1 MEAEDHLAREYVQ
14 EFVLDH
20 LDPADVKREV
30 RLGSPTVMVNGS
42 VLQLQSQVGAPG
54 LALAPLTPPAHELE
68 QPHPLYGQPHIQV
81 QHGVLV
87 KAPPG
92 AASHLT
98 TLSHP
103 GTPPDTPPVSAS
115 PPPLH
120 IHRGERDHRERISL
134 LHLQQ
139 SGSIAGQEGDLQPGS
154 GGMGWLAQSLRQEPL
169 DLRPHCPQDQT
180 PEPHPE
186 SWHSTPSHH
195 HFQDIQQ
202 QQQAQHLPRHARLAE
217 VDDGY
222 FSGGY
227 ITMSGHLDYEGA
239 GGGSAPGGGPSPG
252 GIPAGAAGMMSGMD
266 DSIQYCRPFRPSLSQ
281 PCRPMSVCSVSSCGA
296 GPSPVH
302 RSSSGHYSS
311 CGENSKAQEELM
323 SDEILMSL
331 SVRELNKRLHG
342 CPREE
347 VSRLKQK
354 RRTLKNRGYAQ
365 NCRSKRLQQRQDL
378 ETTNRNLQTEL
389 QRTKFE
395 LSRVQQERDLYK
407 QRCEILRVRQG
418 HHHNGHSGSHQ
429 APNPPSSQQ
438 QQQQQPQQQQPSQS
452 QHPSS
457 THQQAQ
463 QAHPQAHQQH
473 QPAPAS
479 PEVYL

>member
-30 RLGSPTVMVNGS
+30 RISSPMMVNGS
-42 VLQLQSQVGAPG
+42 VVQLPGQVQAQG

-115 PPPLH
+115 PPPVQL
-120 IHRGERDHRERISL
+120 HRGERDPRERGL
-134 LHLQQ
+134 FLHLQQ
-139 SGSIAGQEGDLQPGS
+139 PGS
-154 GGMGWLAQSLRQEPL
+154 LVQDEMHAGTGGMGWLTQSLRQEPL
-169 DLRPHCPQDQT
+169 DLRPHCPQEQT
-180 PEPHPE
+180 PESHHE
-186 SWHSTPSHH
+186 AWSSTPTHH
-195 HFQDIQQ
+195 HFTDLQQ
-202 QQQAQHLPRHARLAE
+202 LQRHSRHT
-217 VDDGY
+217 
-222 FSGGY
+222 GGY
-227 ITMSGHLDYEGA
+227 ITMSGHIEYYGGGGA
-239 GGGSAPGGGPSPG
+239 GGGML
-252 GIPAGAAGMMSGMD
+252 PAGGSGMSGME
-266 DSIQYCRPFRPSLSQ
+266 DSMQGMPMQ
-281 PCRPMSVCSVSSCGA
+281 PGRPMSVCSVSSCGA
-296 GPSPVH
+296 GGPSPAH
-302 RSSSGHYSS
+302 RAGNSLYSS
-311 CGENSKAQEELM
+311 CASGNPQEELM
-323 SDEILMSL
+323 NDELLMSL

-347 VSRLKQK
+347 VSQVVRLKQK

-365 NCRSKRLQQRQDL
+365 NCRSKRLQQRHDL
-378 ETTNRNLQTEL
+378 ETTNRNLQNEL
-389 QRTKFE
+389 QRLKVE
-395 LSRVQQERDLYK
+395 LARVQQERDLYK
-407 QRCEILRVRQG
+407 QRCEILRSRQN
-418 HHHNGHSGSHQ
+418 HHHNHSHNHHQ
-429 APNPPSSQQ
+429 QQASQ
-438 QQQQQPQQQQPSQS
+438 QQQQQPQQ
-452 QHPSS
+452 
-457 THQQAQ
+457 HQQAQ
-463 QAHPQAHQQH
+463 NQQQGQQQQQLPQQQH